1 MEKQSDQAK
10 ICMTNFS
17 HALFT
22 LGVGLI
28 VHSIDSTSTMDSK
41 KKKKF

>member
-17 HALFT
+17 LALFT

-28 VHSIDSTSTMDSK
+28 VHSIDSSTMDSK